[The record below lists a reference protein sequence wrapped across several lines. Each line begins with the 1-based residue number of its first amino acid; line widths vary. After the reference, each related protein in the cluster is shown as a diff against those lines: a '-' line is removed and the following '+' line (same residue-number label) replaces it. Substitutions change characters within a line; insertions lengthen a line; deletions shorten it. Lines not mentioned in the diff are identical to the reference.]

1 MQQIINK
8 NAAKNSSLN
17 KKANILHLPEGLNII
32 KTMSFVDCQFQ
43 EVIIPHSVMEI
54 QERAFR
60 WCNRLKKV
68 TILNQ
73 DTKVAIGAFYECGNI
88 EEIIY
93 GNCNASDKLFHLIGK
108 PFLVQHVEISAN
120 LNHTLCYTFT
130 QLTTLCAQGNSNA
143 MFILANWF
151 ERWSNKSN
159 ASLFYI
165 RAANYWRYRA
175 YRKGNKEAVKWF
187 NQYFADYP
195 MQQLES
201 IISESSDHR
210 RFDYH
215 HNIPGKLL
223 NDLGLSFFDSE
234 REYDIKQFEDEE
246 IVEVSAFAEYVGPDE
261 DGFGEEYNYDWW
273 FLDEN
278 MQPIPGIGK
287 IHAEV
292 KETDQEQFQEMRA
305 KAIATIRQKL

>member
-1 MQQIINK
+1 M
-8 NAAKNSSLN
+8 
-17 KKANILHLPEGLNII
+17 ERG
-32 KTMSFVDCQFQ
+32 FR
-43 EVIIPHSVMEI
+43 EVIIPNSVKEI

-73 DTKVAIGAFYECGNI
+73 DTKVATCAFCECENI
-88 EEIIY
+88 EEIVY
-93 GNCNASDKLFHLIGK
+93 GNCHASDTLLHLIGK
-108 PFLVQHVEISAN
+108 PFLIQHIESSAN
-120 LNHTLCYTFT
+120 LNHTSSYTFK
-130 QLTTLCAQGNSNA
+130 QLTTLCAQGDSNA

-151 ERWSNKSN
+151 EKWSHNPNS
-159 ASLFYI
+159 SLFYI

-175 YRKGNKEAVKWF
+175 YRKGNKGAEQWF

-210 RFDYH
+210 RFNYN

-223 NDLGLSFFDSE
+223 NDLGFDFFDSE
-234 REYDIKQFEDEE
+234 REYDIKQFEGEK
-246 IVEVSAFAEYVGPDE
+246 IVEVSAFADYEGSDE

-278 MQPIPGIGK
+278 MQPIPGIK
-287 IHAEV
+287 PLHAEV
-292 KETDQEQFQEMRA
+292 KETDQEQFQNMRA
-305 KAIATIRQKL
+305 KAIATIRQK

>member
-1 MQQIINK
+1 MK
-8 NAAKNSSLN
+8 NFSR
-17 KKANILHLPEGLNII
+17 KKLAHDKKSGTLHLNEHLEII
-32 KTMSFVDCQFQ
+32 KTMSFVNSKFQ
-43 EVIIPHSVMEI
+43 EVIVPYSVTEI

-60 WCNRLKKV
+60 WCHRLKKV

-73 DTKVAIGAFYECGNI
+73 DTKVAIGAFYECRNI

-175 YRKGNKEAVKWF
+175 YRKGNKEAVK
-187 NQYFADYP
+187 
-195 MQQLES
+195 
-201 IISESSDHR
+201 
-210 RFDYH
+210 
-215 HNIPGKLL
+215 
-223 NDLGLSFFDSE
+223 
-234 REYDIKQFEDEE
+234 
-246 IVEVSAFAEYVGPDE
+246 
-261 DGFGEEYNYDWW
+261 
-273 FLDEN
+273 
-278 MQPIPGIGK
+278 
-287 IHAEV
+287 
-292 KETDQEQFQEMRA
+292 
-305 KAIATIRQKL
+305 